1 MCSFKAG
8 FPKMS
13 DHDDMLRM
21 LCLGMMLNE
30 THWLPVL
37 FLSYLDE
44 PELKDEAIGPTFL
57 RIRKRQREE
66 EEEIRCF

>member
-1 MCSFKAG
+1 MCSLEAG

-30 THWLPVL
+30 TRWLPVL

-57 RIRKRQREE
+57 RIKKERERRKKR
-66 EEEIRCF
+66 